1 MTLESKDIEAIVRA
15 ASAEGTPL
23 RIRGGDTK
31 AFYGRQTNGQPLDVS
46 GHAGI
51 ISYEPTELVITA
63 RAGTRL
69 NDIESALAESN
80 QMLPFEPPHFD
91 DGATLGGAVASGLSG
106 PARPY
111 TGALRDFT
119 LGVVCINGEGER
131 LSFGGQVMK
140 NVAGY
145 DVSRLMAGA
154 MGTLGVMLELSL
166 KVLPKPT
173 CELTLAFSIDAAT
186 AIVDMATWAAQ
197 PLPLS
202 AACHDGD
209 ILRVRLSGS
218 ESGVNAA
225 HQKIG
230 GEEVADGDSYWQAL
244 REHRLPYFSNKQPL
258 WRLSVPAATPATST
272 DGQWMLDWGGAQRW
286 CVSDIPADMIRQQA
300 SSVGGHA
307 ILFRGG
313 DRTSEV
319 FHPLTPPL
327 MTLHRRLKDAFDPK
341 GILNPGRLYRDL

>member
-1 MTLESKDIEAIVRA
+1 MLESKDIQAIVRA

-23 RIRGGDTK
+23 QIHGGNTK
-31 AFYGRQTNGQPLDVS
+31 AFYGRKPTGQPLDVS
-46 GHAGI
+46 DHAGI
-51 ISYEPTELVITA
+51 ISYEPTELVVTA
-63 RAGTRL
+63 RAGSRL
-69 NDIESALAESN
+69 QDIESTLSESD
-80 QMLPFEPPHFD
+80 QMLAFEPPHFGE
-91 DGATLGGAVASGLSG
+91 GATLGGTVASGLSG

-111 TGALRDFT
+111 AGAVRDFM
-119 LGVVCINGEGER
+119 LGVVCINGEGEH

-173 CELTLAFSIDAAT
+173 CELTLVFSLDAAT
-186 AIVDMATWAAQ
+186 AIANMATWAVQ
-197 PLPLS
+197 PLPIS
-202 AACHDGD
+202 AACHDGE

-225 HQKIG
+225 HRKIG
-230 GEEVADGDSYWQAL
+230 GEEVADGESYWQAL
-244 REHRLPYFSNKQPL
+244 REHRLPYFSTEQPL
-258 WRLSVPAATPATST
+258 WRLSVPATTPATST
-272 DGQWMLDWGGAQRW
+272 DDQWMLDWGGAQRW
-286 CVSDIPADMIRQQA
+286 CISDIPAEMIRQQA

-319 FHPLTPPL
+319 FHPLPPPL
-327 MTLHRRLKDAFDPK
+327 VTLHRRLKDAFDPK
-341 GILNPGRLYRDL
+341 RILNPGRLYRDL

>member
-1 MTLESKDIEAIVRA
+1 LTLESKDIEAIVRA
-15 ASAEGTPL
+15 AAAEAAPL

-31 AFYGRQTNGQPLDVS
+31 AFYGRQTNGQLLDVS

-69 NDIESALAESN
+69 KDIEAALAESD
-80 QMLPFEPPHFD
+80 QMLSFEPPHFG

-111 TGALRDFT
+111 TGALRDFL
-119 LGVVCINGEGER
+119 LGVVCINGAGER

-145 DVSRLMAGA
+145 DISRLMAGA

-173 CELTLAFSIDAAT
+173 CELTLAFAVDAAT
-186 AIVDMATWAAQ
+186 AIATTAKWAAQ
-197 PLPLS
+197 PLPFS
-202 AACHDGD
+202 AACHDGE

-244 REHRLPYFSNKQPL
+244 REHRLPYFSNTQPL
-258 WRLSVPAATPATST
+258 WRLSVPATTPATSIN
-272 DGQWMLDWGGAQRW
+272 GQWILDWGGAQRW
-286 CVSDIPADMIRQQA
+286 CVSDIPADLIRQQA

-319 FHPLTPPL
+319 FHPLPAPL
-327 MTLHRRLKDAFDPK
+327 VTLHRRLKDAFDPK
-341 GILNPGRLYRDL
+341 KILNPGRLYRDL